1 VYDGGIKNGIG
12 YRSVFQSRRR
22 EQGSVGLLGGFG
34 WKARVPSRVQG
45 AVDTG
50 FFRGGGL
57 KMKSVDVYPTSYQ
70 WVCPK
75 CDRVNEI
82 GGLISVLECEC
93 GAEYDLG
100 QVNNVEGF

>member
-1 VYDGGIKNGIG
+1 
-12 YRSVFQSRRR
+12 
-22 EQGSVGLLGGFG
+22 
-34 WKARVPSRVQG
+34 
-45 AVDTG
+45 
-50 FFRGGGL
+50 
-57 KMKSVDVYPTSYQ
+57 MKSVDVYPTSYQ
-70 WVCPK
+70 WVCTK